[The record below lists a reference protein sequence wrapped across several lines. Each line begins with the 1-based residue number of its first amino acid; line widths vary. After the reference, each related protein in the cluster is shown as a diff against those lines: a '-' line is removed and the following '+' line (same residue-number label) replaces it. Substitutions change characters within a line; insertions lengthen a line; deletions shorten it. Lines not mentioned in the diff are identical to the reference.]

1 MRPSKL
7 GVWFLIDVIGKGS
20 EYKKEDIPINENEI
34 RITSHGLVRSFISR
48 AATLLLQGSHIQIL
62 DVAMASW
69 INTFMGKLLGSLFL
83 RKYFKMMYALR
94 GVGQGYNGGCEWWF
108 LQGLHQA
115 YVGDRKIVITKKL
128 THLSVNANGCPVPK
142 DVVGRGR
149 FIQENLKI
157 VASEGI
163 RDTGAIASSQ
173 AAEIYGRDILA
184 QNVQV
189 IEASLP
195 KAPLDTAFVGRWLAI
210 EGVQHYNLLFL
221 ETLRL
226 KVSIHVFPYD
236 PRNST
241 ARIILTVANLG
252 TKPAPTMAIF
262 SSKGPNVSN
271 VSLLC
276 GLLFQVVFT
285 QVVIVQMI
293 SKRTGCWS

>member
-1 MRPSKL
+1 MGSTSVMRY
-7 GVWFLIDVIGKGS
+7 DVCFAWSG
-20 EYKKEDIPINENEI
+20 P
-34 RITSHGLVRSFISR
+34 R
-48 AATLLLQGSHIQIL
+48 
-62 DVAMASW
+62 
-69 INTFMGKLLGSLFL
+69 
-83 RKYFKMMYALR
+83 
-94 GVGQGYNGGCEWWF
+94 
-108 LQGLHQA
+108 
-115 YVGDRKIVITKKL
+115 KKL

-189 IEASLP
+189 IDASLP
-195 KAPLDTAFVGRWLAI
+195 KAPLDTVVVGHWPAI
-210 EGVQHYNLLFL
+210 EGVQNYNLLFL

-226 KVSIHVFPYD
+226 KVSIHVFSHD

-241 ARIILTVANLG
+241 ARIIPTVANLE
-252 TKPAPTMAIF
+252 TKPAPAMTIF

-271 VSLLC
+271 ASLLC